1 MSLSSISSGIN
12 IPQALVAG
20 IENAALSKGKLKHSA
35 LMAASVGVSNLVP
48 AYTGTYSES
57 TEKYLIEPIVAGILY
72 AAGNS
77 FLVAGEKNQGM
88 MKSFV
93 KGFLIGSSSAAVAG
107 SIYGS
112 TMALQYPNSL
122 YSTTAPGLRS
132 DVITTA
138 AVMEG
143 TKVATPAVYTSNV
156 AYPRFAVS

>member
-57 TEKYLIEPIVAGILY
+57 TEKYLIEPVVAGILY

-77 FLVAGEKNQGM
+77 FLVAGEKNQGL

-107 SIYGS
+107 SLYGS
-112 TMALQYPNSL
+112 TMTKVVPQSN
-122 YSTTAPGLRS
+122 YSTVEPGLRAP
-132 DVITTA
+132 VNTA
-138 AVMEG
+138 AN
-143 TKVATPAVYTSNV
+143 SF
-156 AYPRFAVS
+156 PRFTVS